1 MKERIE
7 NTTQLLK
14 ALADERRLQ
23 IINLLSCGKMC
34 VCDLTDH
41 LDISQPNMSHH
52 LKVLKNAGLIKAT
65 KRGKWVDYELND
77 KKLDQLQE
85 NLDFMTTKQSSQSNF
100 EKSNC

>member
-1 MKERIE
+1 MKEKIE
-7 NTTQLLK
+7 DTVPLLK

-34 VCDLTDH
+34 VCDLTDN
-41 LDISQPNMSHH
+41 LEISQPNMSHH

-65 KRGKWVDYELND
+65 KRGKWVDYELDNERI
-77 KKLDQLQE
+77 KELQK
-85 NLDFMTTKQSSQSNF
+85 NLDFMVTKQPHQPDL